1 MKKPINCPRC
11 GVQLPTQTEAGS
23 PCPRCLMQLGFEES
37 SPSSPLFD
45 VPELDEV
52 IETFPQL
59 EILEHVGTGGMGVVY
74 HARQKGLDRDV
85 ALKLVSVDVTA
96 DPAFAE
102 RFTREARAL
111 ASLTHPAITGVF
123 DFGQVGRFYYLIM
136 EYVDGANLRQILNT
150 GGLSSREAMTMV
162 SRMCDALQY
171 AHDNGIVHRD
181 IKPEN
186 LLVDRAGQLKI
197 IDFGLAKMIGLA
209 PAVGGLTRT
218 DQAMGTWH
226 YMAPEQ
232 VERPLEVDHRADIFS
247 LGVVFYELLTGEL
260 PLGRFSPPS
269 ERGDMD
275 ARLDK
280 IVMRALEKEPAERYQ
295 RAGQVKTDLDVV
307 SRTRGGPQL
316 AAAYA
321 PEPPA
326 KKERST
332 SSTIFMVLGGCLG
345 IMLLFGCLGAL
356 LLGLFAVN
364 PAPNGSSVE
373 SFSYSIDGTPI
384 LVEPSPDAPSA
395 YERGL
400 LRSIFPVGPEEPL
413 PEEFPVEIAPEE
425 EPIEDPLGADGALA
439 PGSYPVELIP
449 DPEPME
455 EPLQS
460 DEEVELDPSDEQGSV
475 R

>member
-1 MKKPINCPRC
+1 MKNPITCPRC
-11 GVQLPTQTEAGS
+11 GIQLPTATEAGS

-37 SPSSPLFD
+37 TPKSPLFEEPD
-45 VPELDEV
+45 LQEV
-52 IETFPQL
+52 IDTFPQL
-59 EILEHVGTGGMGVVY
+59 EILEHVGTGGMGIVY

-111 ASLTHPAITGVF
+111 ASLAHPAITSVY

-136 EYVDGANLRQILNT
+136 EYVDGANLRQILNS

-162 SRMCDALQY
+162 ARMCDALQY

-209 PAVGGLTRT
+209 PAIGGLTRT

-269 ERGDMD
+269 ERGEMD
-275 ARLDK
+275 VRLDK
-280 IVMRALEKEPAERYQ
+280 IVMRTLEKEPDARYQ

-307 SRTRGGPQL
+307 NTTRGGPQL

-321 PEPPA
+321 PEPP
-326 KKERST
+326 KEKSRSKFGFF
-332 SSTIFMVLGGCLG
+332 SILAGCLG
-345 IMLLFGCLGAL
+345 LMFLFGCLGTL
-356 LLGLFAVN
+356 LFALVGRSSSTSVGGEAGVE
-364 PAPNGSSVE
+364 PFTYSLDGVQPESEVWPEPLTTDPPPTWEEGYTDAVLREAVDGAKPDLREGAVPIEQITEPVRDSVE
-373 SFSYSIDGTPI
+373 
-384 LVEPSPDAPSA
+384 
-395 YERGL
+395 
-400 LRSIFPVGPEEPL
+400 
-413 PEEFPVEIAPEE
+413 
-425 EPIEDPLGADGALA
+425 
-439 PGSYPVELIP
+439 
-449 DPEPME
+449 
-455 EPLQS
+455 
-460 DEEVELDPSDEQGSV
+460 
-475 R
+475 

>member
-1 MKKPINCPRC
+1 MKNPINCPRC
-11 GVQLPTQTEAGS
+11 GVQLPTQTAAGS

-37 SPSSPLFD
+37 TPKSPQFE

-111 ASLTHPAITGVF
+111 ASLTHPAITSVF

-136 EYVDGANLRQILNT
+136 EYVDGANLRQILNA

-260 PLGRFSPPS
+260 PIGRFSPPS
-269 ERGDMD
+269 ERGEMD

-280 IVMRALEKEPAERYQ
+280 IVMRTLEKEPAERYQ
-295 RAGQVKTDLDVV
+295 RAGHVKTDLDQMRA
-307 SRTRGGPQL
+307 SRGAPQL
-316 AAAYA
+316 AAAHA
-321 PEPPA
+321 PKPP
-326 KKERST
+326 KKQRST
-332 SSTIFMVLGGCLG
+332 SATIFTVVFGCMGL
-345 IMLLFGCLGAL
+345 MFLFGCLGAML
-356 LLGLFAVN
+356 LFVAGDTN
-364 PAPNGSSVE
+364 SDQVE
-373 SFSYSIDGTPI
+373 PFTYSIDGTP
-384 LVEPSPDAPSA
+384 VTGEPPIVPPSA
-395 YERGL
+395 YEKGL
-400 LRSIFPVGPEEPL
+400 LRSIFDIEPEDTA
-413 PEEFPVEIAPEE
+413 PEIVPVEVDTGA
-425 EPIEDPLGADGALA
+425 EPIEDPVGADGALA
-439 PGSYPVELIP
+439 PGSYPIELIP
-449 DPEPME
+449 EPVPME
-455 EPLQS
+455 DPHQP
-460 DEEVELDPSDEQGSV
+460 DEEGEPDASVKQGST